1 MDGPGVRL
9 AAYSDLPV
17 RVIISFLLYS
27 FRFSTS
33 YMDTVADLAG
43 VDIEVVVPEVPGVVA
58 GMNESGEEIEVG
70 EFTATL
76 AYQLAT
82 GRGALREGRS

>member
-1 MDGPGVRL
+1 M
-9 AAYSDLPV
+9 
-17 RVIISFLLYS
+17 
-27 FRFSTS
+27 S

-43 VDIEVVVPEVPGVVA
+43 IDIQVVVAEVPDETA
-58 GMNESGEEIEVG
+58 CPQECREEIEVG

-82 GRGALREGRS
+82 GRGALREWRGRA